1 MAKWNDKQLQEL
13 IKLRHEGKTWDE
25 LSKKFIGYTANAL
38 RKTFYRYEGLESSVD
53 PVVESIKKENSAKK
67 TKSLVLKQNQHI
79 VSYLEK
85 RQDLLS
91 EIKDLID
98 NVKFT
103 KPKVVKPSIDKKK
116 RKMTIEVMLTDLHYG
131 KKTKTFNA
139 VVARKRMKK
148 YGEVVLSDY
157 KRYSA
162 HYNPEHFILYM
173 GGDMIENASFH
184 GSESL
189 RASEFGNSEQVVLA
203 IRSLY
208 EDMIVPVAATG
219 RRITV
224 VAVRGN
230 HDRYSE
236 HQTYQDPGKEDLTW
250 IIYKTLEQLCE
261 LANLKN
267 VTFKIPEGVY
277 HVEDIYG
284 CPVLYE
290 HGDHVKGGLA
300 RKTFESHMS
309 KRSKQVGKL
318 IKFGRFGH
326 FHEKTMFGRGKIIVN
341 ASLAGQDGYSEING
355 YDSEASQTINYYI
368 ETENRPDPFYHSFP
382 VCLE

>member
-1 MAKWNDKQLQEL
+1 MAIWNSDQVDKLL
-13 IKLRHEGKTWDE
+13 KLRQEGKTWED
-25 LSKKFIGYTANAL
+25 LTKDFSGFSANAL
-38 RKTFYRYEGLESSVD
+38 RKAFYRYEGMDTTSD
-53 PVVESIKKENSAKK
+53 PVVESLKVAERAKKQKSLLVKENKH
-67 TKSLVLKQNQHI
+67 V

-91 EIKDLID
+91 EIQDLI
-98 NVKFT
+98 NTTKFT
-103 KPKVVKPSIDKKK
+103 KPLVIKPKLDKTK
-116 RKMTIEVMLTDLHYG
+116 RKMTMEVMLTDLHYG
-131 KKTKTFNA
+131 KKTPTFNS
-139 VVARKRMKK
+139 VIARARMKK
-148 YGEVVLSDY
+148 YGEVVLADHS
-157 KRYSA
+157 RYSA
-162 HYNPEHFILYM
+162 NYNLEHIILYM

-184 GSESL
+184 GAESL

-203 IRSLY
+203 TKSLF
-208 EDMIVPVAATG
+208 EDMIVPVASTG
-219 RRITV
+219 KRITV

-230 HDRYSE
+230 HDRYGE
-236 HQTYQDPGKEDLTW
+236 HQTYQSPGKEDLTW
-250 IIYKTLEQLCE
+250 IIYKMLEQLCS
-261 LANLKN
+261 LSCLKN
-267 VTFKIPEGVY
+267 ITFKIPEGVY

-290 HGDHVKGGLA
+290 HGDHIKGGLA
-300 RKTFESHMS
+300 RKAFESHMS

-326 FHEKTMFGRGKIIVN
+326 YHEKTMFGRGRIIVN

-368 ETENRPDPFYHSFP
+368 ETDTRPDPFYHSFP